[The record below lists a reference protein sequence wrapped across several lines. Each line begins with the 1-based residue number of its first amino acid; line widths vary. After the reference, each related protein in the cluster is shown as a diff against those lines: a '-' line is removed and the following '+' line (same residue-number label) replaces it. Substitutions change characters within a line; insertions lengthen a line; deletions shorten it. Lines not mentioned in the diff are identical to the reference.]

1 MKLTQGIY
9 GDLSCNLFGLQLD
22 QKRQNEVIR
31 NAGWF
36 NIKGEKIGKGDL
48 SLDDIDNIACG
59 LQSEDLFIILNEAD
73 SSWDMPGNLDRFAPG
88 LPYVMEKARWIASGL
103 DRSVAMAFKVHDNC
117 ALNPSKKI
125 EGDIEYTYCD
135 RYWLH
140 KTLDFNG
147 QTFLNVKPSTVI
159 SSIIPKNYYGLDLYN
174 LSDGTQWAL
183 GTHNESLNA
192 AHLIAPEWY
201 HHQSVQTFKHYC
213 ALTDKELEIIDS
225 MIVNFGRE
233 SNSILIKLVDNSW
246 GMNEKVIENYGVPTL
261 IAKYDGLQ
269 KNSSSISGLPTGK
282 YAYRI
287 K

>member
-9 GDLSCNLFGLQLD
+9 GDLSCKLFGLQLD

-48 SLDDIDNIACG
+48 SLDDIDNIAG
-59 LQSEDLFIILNEAD
+59 DLQSEDLFIILSEAD

-88 LPYVMEKARWIASGL
+88 LPYVMEKARWVASGL
-103 DRSVAMAFKVHDNC
+103 DHSAATAFKVHDNP
-117 ALNPSKKI
+117 ALNPSKKT

-147 QTFLNVKPSTVI
+147 KTFLNVKPTTII
-159 SSIIPKNYYGLDLYN
+159 SSIILKSYYGLDLYH

-183 GTHNESLNA
+183 GTNNESMNA

-201 HHQSVQTFKHYC
+201 WHCNIEIFKHYC
-213 ALTDKELEIIDS
+213 ALTNDEVEIIED
-225 MIVNFGRE
+225 MTVKFGKHV
-233 SNSILIKLVDNSW
+233 NSILIKLVDNPW
-246 GMNEKVIENYGVPTL
+246 AMNERIISDYGVASL

-269 KNSSSISGLPTGK
+269 KQSSSISGLPAGK